1 MSKPKDLVCEI
12 FANRL
17 NSAMSMRGFED
28 KISVRAKELSRV
40 CNSTPQGARRWVRG
54 ECLPGPD
61 NLEHIA
67 RHLNVTKSYLFGE
80 EAGKGEVTP
89 SPFPIDHVIVPCT
102 TDAFDGEI
110 RCGDSLVVYPVR
122 DAIVDGSLYLQER
135 GETQLVI
142 RLWSAEADKIDVV
155 AVEPGGIKEMTITGQ
170 DAITNYLSG
179 LRGQIV
185 AVIRKV

>member
-1 MSKPKDLVCEI
+1 MSKPKDLVCEK

-28 KISVRAKELSRV
+28 KISVRARELATV
-40 CNSTPQGARRWVRG
+40 CNSTPQGARRWVKG

-61 NLEHIA
+61 NLDLIA
-67 RHLNVTKSYLFGE
+67 NHLNVTRGYLFGD
-80 EAGKGEVTP
+80 EAEQSKIAP
-89 SPFPIDHVIVPCT
+89 SPFPTDHVIVPCT

-110 RCGDSLVVYPVR
+110 RCGDSLVLYPARGAV
-122 DAIVDGSLYLQER
+122 VDGSLYLQEF
-135 GETQLVI
+135 GDTQSVI
-142 RLWSAEADKIDVV
+142 RLWRAGADKIDVV
-155 AVEPGGIKEMTITGQ
+155 AVRPDGVEETAIIGQ
-170 DAITNYLSG
+170 DAIANYLSG